1 MKKVIH
7 FVYSD
12 AFSGLESM
20 AVRIIKNLPPD
31 WEGYYA
37 APRGLGIECAEK
49 AGVKTIPCNTHN
61 VGEVK
66 RVIREICPDAVH
78 AHDPHMSFN
87 LALTGVPF
95 VSQLHCNCPWMNRI
109 SMNSIALAYSCM
121 KASAVFCV
129 SPSIEKEYV
138 FRKIMRKKSHLL
150 YNFVD
155 PEQVQSGAGSAK
167 DKKYDLCFTGRL
179 TDIKQ
184 PEKFVELVAEI
195 KAEYSHISAVA
206 VGDGDAKERTQALA
220 KKLSVAENITFVG
233 FDPNPYRYM
242 NESRIGVLTSANE
255 GFGLVAVEAMIL
267 GLPFVAFPT
276 GGLPDIINDEN
287 GKLCPDIADMKNEI
301 IKLLSDPEYYRR
313 KSEQAKSTSARFTD
327 KEAYMKA
334 VVSAYENIRK
344 AK

>member
-12 AFSGLESM
+12 AYSGLESI
-20 AVRIIKNLPPD
+20 AVRIIKNLPPE
-31 WEGYYA
+31 WEGCYA
-37 APRGLGIECAEK
+37 APEGIGIECAER
-49 AGVKTIPCNTHN
+49 AGVKTVPCNTHN

-66 RVIREICPDAVH
+66 RIIRELSPDAVH

-87 LALTGVPF
+87 MALTGFPF
-95 VSQLHCNCPWMNRI
+95 VSHLHCNCPWM
-109 SMNSIALAYSCM
+109 STVSPNSVALAYSCM
-121 KASAVFCV
+121 KASSVFCV

-138 FRKIMRKKSHLL
+138 FRKIMKKKAQLL

-155 PEQVQSGAGSAK
+155 PEQVKSGAGAFVE
-167 DKKYDLCFTGRL
+167 KKYDLCFTGRL
-179 TDIKQ
+179 TNIKQ
-184 PEKFVELVAEI
+184 PEKFVELVSEI
-195 KAEYSHISAVA
+195 KAEYGEITAVV
-206 VGDGDAKERTQALA
+206 VGDGEAKERTQALA
-220 KKLSVAENITFVG
+220 ERLSVSENITFAG
-233 FDPNPYRYM
+233 FDPNPYKYM

-276 GGLPDIINDEN
+276 GGLHDIINEKN
-287 GKLCPDIADMKNEI
+287 GKLCSDLADMKNEI
-301 IKLLSDPEYYRR
+301 LKLLFDPEYYRM

-334 VVSAYENIRK
+334 VVDAYENIGK
-344 AK
+344 